1 MQRRSILGLAVAQAA
16 KGISRLKITKV
27 EPVVLRSPNS
37 GQRPESLIDMPALG
51 GHTGGPGLANRLDH
65 GSPVRYF
72 GVQQAVLVK
81 ITTDQGLIGWGEC
94 HAPGSPRVH
103 AAIIT
108 DLLGPVLTGQDAR
121 QVEPLWE
128 RMYSTNRTR
137 GYSTGFTME
146 AIAGCDLALWD
157 LLGKFTNQPVWQL
170 LGGKYRDR
178 IPAYTSAGTVEQ
190 ALKAFELGFT
200 AVKMSFGKGTTT
212 RDLEKVK
219 AVSRAIGAKGQLLLD
234 SLGAFKLSE
243 ASPLGHELD
252 ALGNIGWWED
262 PLLPEETSGF
272 AALAAQCTT
281 PICAGE
287 ELCNRFQFRDYFA
300 ARACDIIN
308 PDLCRAGGITECRRI
323 AAMADAAGLLWSPHV
338 STGTALYMSASTQ
351 LAAATSNSA
360 ILEGGRAHEGPFG
373 NALLREPLVY
383 VPGFAQVPDR
393 PGLGVEFVD
402 RELQKV
408 TVSLP

>member
-1 MQRRSILGLAVAQAA
+1 MRRRTLLGLAVAQAA
-16 KGISRLKITKV
+16 RGIPRLTITKV
-27 EPVVLRSPNS
+27 EPVVLRSPNR
-37 GQRPESLIDMPALG
+37 GQKAESLIDAPAMG
-51 GHTGGPGLANRLDH
+51 GQTGGPGLANRLDH
-65 GSPVRYF
+65 ASPVRYF
-72 GVQQAVLVK
+72 GTQQAVLVK
-81 ITTDQGLIGWGEC
+81 ITTDQGLYGWGEC

-108 DLLGPVLTGQDAR
+108 DLFAPVLVGQDAR

-137 GYSTGFTME
+137 GYSTGFVTE
-146 AIAGCDLALWD
+146 ALAGCDLALWD
-157 LLGKFTNQPVWQL
+157 LLGKFVNQPVWQL
-170 LGGKYRDR
+170 LGGKFRER
-178 IPAYTSAGTVEQ
+178 IPTYTSTGSVEQ
-190 ALKAFELGFT
+190 AMQAFELGFT

-212 RDLEKVK
+212 RDLDRVR
-219 AVSRAIGAKGQLLLD
+219 AVSKAIGAKGQLLLD

-243 ASPLGHELD
+243 ASVLGRELD

-262 PLLPEETSGF
+262 PLLPEEIAGF

-300 ARACDIIN
+300 AQACDIVN
-308 PDLCRAGGITECRRI
+308 PDICRAGGITECRRI
-323 AAMADAAGLLWSPHV
+323 AALADANGILWSPHV

-351 LAAATSNSA
+351 LAAATSNSV

-373 NALLREPLVY
+373 NVLVRDPLVY
-383 VPGFAQVPDR
+383 TPGFAQVPDR
-393 PGLGVEFVD
+393 PGLGVEFIEK
-402 RELQKV
+402 ELEKV
-408 TVSLP
+408 TVK

>member
-1 MQRRSILGLAVAQAA
+1 MQRRALLALAVAQAA
-16 KGISRLKITKV
+16 RGIPRLTITAV
-27 EPVVLRSPNS
+27 EPVVLRTPNT
-37 GQRPESLIDMPALG
+37 GQKAESLIDPPRFG
-51 GHTGGPGLANRLDH
+51 SHTGGPGLANRLDH
-65 GSPVRYF
+65 ASPVRYF

-108 DLLGPVLTGQDAR
+108 DLLAPVLTGQDAR
-121 QVEPLWE
+121 HVEPLWE
-128 RMYSTNRTR
+128 RMYSANRTR
-137 GYSTGFTME
+137 GYSTGFVTE

-170 LGGKYRDR
+170 LGGKFRDR
-178 IPAYTSAGTVEQ
+178 IPAYTSAGSVEQ

-212 RDLEKVK
+212 RDLDRVK
-219 AVSRAIGAKGQLLLD
+219 AVSQAIGAKGQLLLD

-243 ASPLGHELD
+243 AQALGHQLD

-262 PLLPEETSGF
+262 PLLPEEVSGF

-287 ELCNRFQFRDYFA
+287 ELSNRFQFRDYFA

-323 AAMADAAGLLWSPHV
+323 AAMADAEGILWSPHV

-351 LAAATSNSA
+351 LAAATSNSV

-373 NALLREPLVY
+373 NVLLREPLVY
-383 VPGFAQVPDR
+383 TPGFAHVPDR
-393 PGLGVEFVD
+393 PGLGVEFND
-402 RELQKV
+402 QQLKKV
-408 TVSLP
+408 TVS

>member
-1 MQRRSILGLAVAQAA
+1 MQRRSLLALAVARAA
-16 KGISRLKITKV
+16 RGISKLTITKV
-27 EPVVLRSPNS
+27 EPVVIRTPNT
-37 GQRPESLIDMPALG
+37 GQKPESLIAAPALG
-51 GHTGGPGLANRLDH
+51 SHTGGPGMANRLDH
-65 GSPVRYF
+65 ASPVRYF

-108 DLLGPVLTGQDAR
+108 DLLAPVLTGQDAR
-121 QVEPLWE
+121 HVEPLWE

-137 GYSTGFTME
+137 GYSTGFVTE
-146 AIAGCDLALWD
+146 AIAGCDIALWD
-157 LLGKFTNQPVWQL
+157 LLGKFTAQPVWQL
-170 LGGKYRDR
+170 LGGKFRDR
-178 IPAYTSAGTVEQ
+178 IPTYTSAGSVEQ
-190 ALKAFELGFT
+190 AQHAFELGFT

-212 RDLEKVK
+212 RDLDRVK
-219 AVSRAIGAKGQLLLD
+219 AVSKSIGAKGQLLLD
-234 SLGAFKLSE
+234 SLGAFKLNE
-243 ASPLGHELD
+243 ASVLGRELD

-262 PLLPEETSGF
+262 PLLPEEIAGF

-308 PDLCRAGGITECRRI
+308 PDVCRAGGITECRRI
-323 AAMADAAGLLWSPHV
+323 AALADTQGILWSPHV
-338 STGTALYMSASTQ
+338 STGTAVYMSASTH

-360 ILEGGRAHEGPFG
+360 IVEGGRAHEGPFG
-373 NALLREPLVY
+373 NVLIREPLVY
-383 VPGFAQVPDR
+383 TPGFAHVPDR
-393 PGLGVEFVD
+393 PGLGVEFVES
-402 RELQKV
+402 ELKKV
-408 TVSLP
+408 TAA